1 MAPVS
6 PVHIPHTFV
15 IDLGVNADISL
26 EHQPGASYYYSTI
39 ESQGAMPAPVSSP
52 SSNPQDAAPVSPVDE
67 ALVSPSSTPQ
77 DMVPVS
83 PVHDPHEDVH
93 VQHQLGASYY
103 HSTIESYGA
112 VRELSNIHVN
122 NAAG

>member
-6 PVHIPHTFV
+6 PVHIPYTFV
-15 IDLGVNADISL
+15 IDLGVNEDISL
-26 EHQPGASYYYSTI
+26 EHQPGASYYSTI
-39 ESQGAMPAPVSSP
+39 ESQGAMPAPVSSSP
-52 SSNPQDAAPVSPVDE
+52 SNPQDVAPVSPVDE
-67 ALVSPSSTPQ
+67 APISPSSNPQ
-77 DMVPVS
+77 DMAPVS
-83 PVHDPHEDVH
+83 PVHDSHEDVPL
-93 VQHQLGASYY
+93 QHQPGASYY